1 MDLFK
6 VFQGFSRL
14 LELVVPGASA
24 RSGQERRREQLQEG
38 VHVQA
43 ALHRLEPTA
52 ANSRQV
58 LLEASTARRFMGT

>member
-14 LELVVPGASA
+14 LELVVPGA
-24 RSGQERRREQLQEG
+24 SGQERRREQLQEG